1 MTGASL
7 AHALL
12 ARLEARTWDPAT
24 VSKALAAL
32 VDEATARWPGVAH
45 DDASFV
51 AALAR
56 ALDASL
62 DLGAALATVHVTDLF
77 LADACARGDAV
88 ALAAFERDLM
98 PIVDRAVSR
107 AGLGDSTVTEL
118 RQRVRTALL
127 VAREDRPPAITTYA
141 GRAPL
146 AAWLRV
152 VAAREAAALARRE
165 HHVPADEDEIGGMVE
180 RGLTPELQLDYD
192 AYRSEFRQSF
202 SDAFARLGV
211 ADRNLLRL
219 HVLDRVGIDEIA
231 AMHGVHRATSARWLK
246 RVREQLYRDT
256 RRGLMTRLRLSPS
269 EFESALR
276 LVRSQLDVSIARHLR
291 GA

>member
-1 MTGASL
+1 MTRATL
-7 AHALL
+7 AQALSARLAACTWEPDAL
-12 ARLEARTWDPAT
+12 ARMLGAIREE
-24 VSKALAAL
+24 
-32 VDEATARWPGVAH
+32 VDARWSGVVH
-45 DDASFV
+45 DDASF
-51 AALAR
+51 ADALAR
-56 ALDASL
+56 TLDPSL
-62 DLGAALATVHVTDLF
+62 ELAAAFAAVQAADLW
-77 LADACARGDAV
+77 LADACARADAV
-88 ALAAFERDLM
+88 ALAAFERELM

-118 RQRVRTALL
+118 RQRVRTALF
-127 VAREDRPPAITTYA
+127 VAREDRAPAIASYA

-152 VAAREAAALARRE
+152 VAAREAAALARRD
-165 HHVPADEDEIGGMVE
+165 HHVPADDDEIDGMVE
-180 RGLTPELQLDYD
+180 QGLDPELQLDYD
-192 AYRSEFRQSF
+192 AYRSEFRESF
-202 SDAFARLGV
+202 AEAFARLGV
-211 ADRNLLRL
+211 AERNLLRL

-246 RVREQLYRDT
+246 RVREQLYKDT